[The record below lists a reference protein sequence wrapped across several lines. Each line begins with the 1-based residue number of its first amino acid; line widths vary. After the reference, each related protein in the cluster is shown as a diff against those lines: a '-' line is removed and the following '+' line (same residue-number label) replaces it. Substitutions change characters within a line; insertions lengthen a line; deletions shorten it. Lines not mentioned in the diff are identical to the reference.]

1 MSRPDKTLM
10 ELRCQS
16 MLEVAVPEGTGA
28 ELGTSR
34 GAAESEFTRMDPEVL
49 LAASPGAVEMSVPPP
64 AGSSQ

>member
-10 ELRCQS
+10 ELRSQS

-34 GAAESEFTRMDPEVL
+34 GAAESEFTRLDLGVSSVAT
-49 LAASPGAVEMSVPPP
+49 LARWR
-64 AGSSQ
+64 